1 MIGNMDYATTYTLMY
16 LEINL
21 MAIILVAII
30 LYKTQGISKMV
41 AQRNFAMS
49 IYSAIV
55 FFASDTI
62 FVLMY
67 KGIFEG
73 NKVIYM
79 VSKSAYFLSTTL
91 MCYFWFVYFEHIQGS
106 PFVENRRRVR
116 VASCIVWVMG
126 ILLIVNIFT
135 GILFYVDD
143 SGGYHRGPL
152 FLIQYIVSYIYVF
165 VTCFRALIGVFDKK
179 KKEMRST
186 LIKLALF
193 PLAPAIAGIIQFIYP
208 NLPLACM
215 TLSLA
220 ILLLYM
226 DSMDKVIAVDPL
238 TKLGNRKHFLYK
250 YEQWLENDNSDS
262 MYLMMLDANKFKTIN
277 DVYGHIE
284 GDAALIRISESMSI
298 ACSQSKKK
306 SSCIRFG
313 GDEFLIMVWTS
324 DENEVRK
331 IGENVSDILKRLN
344 DEANVPY
351 DLTVCIGISK
361 ADKNRDVKDVIEEA
375 DKKLY
380 EEKRKV

>member
-1 MIGNMDYATTYTLMY
+1 MIGNMDYATTYTFMY

-55 FFASDTI
+55 FFASDTV
-62 FVLMY
+62 FVMMHR
-67 KGIFEG
+67 GIFEG
-73 NKVIYM
+73 NKTVYM
-79 VSKSAYFLSTTL
+79 ISKSAYFLSTTL
-91 MCYFWFVYFEHIQGS
+91 MCYFWFVYFEHMQGS

-116 VASCIVWVMG
+116 IASCLVWVMG
-126 ILLIVNIFT
+126 ILVIVNFFT
-135 GILFYVDD
+135 GILFYVDGNGD
-143 SGGYHRGPL
+143 YHRGPL
-152 FLIQYIVSYIYVF
+152 FLIQYFISYIYVF
-165 VTCFRALIGVFDKK
+165 ITCARAFIGIFDQNKK
-179 KKEMRST
+179 IMRPT

-193 PLAPAIAGIIQFIYP
+193 PLAPAIAGIVQFIYP
-208 NLPLACM
+208 NLPLACA

-226 DSMDKVIAVDPL
+226 HSMDQVIAVDPL
-238 TKLGNRKHFLYK
+238 TKLGNRKHFLYR

-262 MYLMMLDANKFKTIN
+262 MYLMMIDANKFKSIN
-277 DVYGHIE
+277 DTYGHIE
-284 GDAALIRISESMSI
+284 GDAALVRISEAMRM
-298 ACSQSKKK
+298 ACAQSRKK

-324 DENEVRK
+324 DVSEVHK
-331 IGENVSDILKRLN
+331 IGENVVVLLKDLN
-344 DEANVPY
+344 DEANAPY
-351 DLTVCIGISK
+351 ELTVCIGVSK
-361 ADKNRDVKDVIEEA
+361 ADKTRDIKDIIEEA

>member
-41 AQRNFAMS
+41 AQRKFAMS

-62 FVLMY
+62 FVLMHR
-67 KGIFEG
+67 GIFEG

-186 LIKLALF
+186 L
-193 PLAPAIAGIIQFIYP
+193 
-208 NLPLACM
+208 
-215 TLSLA
+215 
-220 ILLLYM
+220 
-226 DSMDKVIAVDPL
+226 
-238 TKLGNRKHFLYK
+238 TKLGNRKHFLYR

-262 MYLMMLDANKFKTIN
+262 MYLMMLDANKFKAIN
-277 DVYGHIE
+277 DIYGHIE
-284 GDAALIRISESMSI
+284 GDAALIRISESMRI

-331 IGENVSDILKRLN
+331 IGENVSGILKKLN

>member
-1 MIGNMDYATTYTLMY
+1 MIGNMDYATTSTFMY

-30 LYKTQGISKMV
+30 LYKTEGISKMV

-55 FFASDTI
+55 FFASDTV
-62 FVLMY
+62 FVMMHR
-67 KGIFEG
+67 GIFGG
-73 NKVIYM
+73 NKTVYM
-79 VSKSAYFLSTTL
+79 ISKSAYFLSTTL
-91 MCYFWFVYFEHIQGS
+91 MCYFWFVYFEHMQGS

-116 VASCIVWVMG
+116 IASCLVWVMG
-126 ILLIVNIFT
+126 ILVIVNFFT
-135 GILFYVDD
+135 GILFYVDGNGD
-143 SGGYHRGPL
+143 YHRGPL
-152 FLIQYIVSYIYVF
+152 FLIQYFISYIYVF
-165 VTCFRALIGVFDKK
+165 ITCARAFIGIFDQNKK
-179 KKEMRST
+179 IMRPT

-193 PLAPAIAGIIQFIYP
+193 PLAPAIAGIVQFIYP
-208 NLPLACM
+208 NLPLACA

-226 DSMDKVIAVDPL
+226 DSMDQVIAVDPL
-238 TKLGNRKHFLYK
+238 TKLGNRKHFLHR
-250 YEQWLENDNSDS
+250 YEQWLENENSDS
-262 MYLMMLDANKFKTIN
+262 MYLMMIDANKFKSIN
-277 DVYGHIE
+277 DTYGHIE
-284 GDAALIRISESMSI
+284 GDAALVRISESMRM
-298 ACSQSKKK
+298 ACAQSRKK

-324 DENEVRK
+324 DVSEVHK
-331 IGENVSDILKRLN
+331 IGENVKGILKELN

-351 DLTVCIGISK
+351 ELTVCIGVSK
-361 ADKNRDVKDVIEEA
+361 ADKTRDIKDIIEEA